1 MNSATFETTTAT
13 TKNEEIFE
21 AQVTQLWG
29 GNAIEQKHSS
39 PSKKGSGAMTFI
51 VAGHEVEI
59 ARWVG
64 GEFMVTPPNG
74 SAVFVDKLMMT
85 TEAFVLRAGHTAD
98 VTIGDFT
105 FQLSVSEREQRIK
118 KNVAAAILEDG
129 GVRTTVGSATIHAA
143 LLAAVAFFMPSM
155 SSADTDGIDRSRIL
169 QMKEYLTS
177 SAERDQLQEKQQDNS
192 TDAQGNNA
200 TGGQQAQGESG
211 PMGGD
216 KHPVTPGRWTAKG
229 DEKPENAQLARERA
243 LKEAAEFGMIGLIA
257 STSSSDPNAPV
268 VLWGNVLV
276 GSDRES
282 HMGNLWSGDPGDAFG
297 WGLGLEGAG
306 EGGGGHGQ
314 GVGMNGISGLGH
326 IGGTCAADEHC
337 SGIGHGHGRL
347 PGTHV
352 SRGPSIEWNPKIT
365 TNGRLDPAVIQRIVR
380 LNSGRFMGCY
390 KEGLVRNPSLSGRVS
405 VAFVIGRDGSVTTSQ
420 DTAGSDLADRDVR
433 ACVVKSFNNL
443 SFPEPAGGIVSVTYP
458 FAFTPE

>member
-1 MNSATFETTTAT
+1 MNSATFETTTAQSN
-13 TKNEEIFE
+13 NEELLE

-29 GNAIEQKHSS
+29 VNAIVQKHSS
-39 PSKKGSGAMTFI
+39 PSDKVGAMTFI

-64 GEFMVTPPNG
+64 GEFMITPPSG

-85 TEAFVLRAGHTAD
+85 SEAFVLRQGHTAD
-98 VTIGDFT
+98 VTMGDFT
-105 FQLSVSEREQRIK
+105 FQFSVSAREKRIK
-118 KNVAAAILEDG
+118 KNVTAAILEDG
-129 GVRTTVGSATIHAA
+129 GVRTTLGSGMMHAA

-155 SSADTDGIDRSRIL
+155 SSADTDGIDRTRIL

-192 TDAQGNNA
+192 TDASGNNA
-200 TGGQQAQGESG
+200 TGGKTAAGESG

-216 KHPVTPGRWTAKG
+216 KHPVTAGRWTAKG
-229 DEKPENAQLARERA
+229 DEKPENAQLARDRA

-268 VLWGNVLV
+268 VPWGNVLA

-297 WGLGLEGAG
+297 WGLGLEGTG
-306 EGGGGHGQ
+306 EGGGGTGQ
-314 GVGMNGISGLGH
+314 GVGMNGINGLGH
-326 IGGTCAADEHC
+326 IGGTCAAGEHC
-337 SGIGHGHGRL
+337 EGIGHGHDRL
-347 PGTHV
+347 RGGHV
-352 SRGPSIEWNPKIT
+352 PHGPSLTWNPTIT

-390 KEGLVRNPSLSGRVS
+390 KEGLVHNPSLQGRVS
-405 VAFVIGRDGSVTTSQ
+405 VAFVIGRDGSVQTSQ
-420 DTAGSDLADRDVR
+420 DTAGSDLADHDVR
-433 ACVVKSFNNL
+433 ACVVKSFSSL

-458 FAFTPE
+458 FSFTPE

>member
-1 MNSATFETTTAT
+1 MNSATFETTTAAT
-13 TKNEEIFE
+13 MNDEGLE

-29 GNAIEQKHSS
+29 GNAIVQKHSS
-39 PSKKGSGAMTFI
+39 QGAMTFI

-59 ARWVG
+59 ARWVS
-64 GEFMVTPPNG
+64 GEFMVTPPAG

-85 TEAFVLRAGHTAD
+85 SEAFVLRQGHVAD

-105 FQLSVSEREQRIK
+105 FQFSVGEREKRIK

-155 SSADTDGIDRSRIL
+155 SSADTDGVDRARIL

-177 SAERDQLQEKQQDNS
+177 AAEHDQLQEKSQEQQTGD
-192 TDAQGNNA
+192 TGNNA
-200 TGGQQAQGESG
+200 QGGQQAKGPSG
-211 PMGGD
+211 AMGGQE
-216 KHPVTPGRWTAKG
+216 HPATPGRWTAKG

-268 VLWGNVLV
+268 VPWGNVLA
-276 GSDRES
+276 GADKES
-282 HMGNLWSGDPGDAFG
+282 HMGNLWSGDPGEAFG
-297 WGLGLEGAG
+297 WGLGLEGTG
-306 EGGGGHGQ
+306 EGGGGVSNQ
-314 GVGMNGISGLGH
+314 IGMNGISGLGH
-326 IGGTCAADEHC
+326 IGGTCTSGQHC
-337 SGIGHGHGRL
+337 EGIGHGGHLG
-347 PGTHV
+347 GTYVPH
-352 SRGPSIEWNPKIT
+352 GPSINWNPKIT

-390 KEGLVRNPSLSGRVS
+390 KDGLVRNPSLSGRVS
-405 VAFVIGRDGSVTTSQ
+405 VAFVINRDGSVTTAQ
-420 DTAGSDLADRDVR
+420 DTAGSDLADGNVR
-433 ACVVKSFNNL
+433 ACVVKSFTSL